1 MHPELCF
8 GGGASTVT
16 LSTNDAAAV
25 FVHTLSVALPEA
37 VLLKKSCVMA
47 LVLACGSVDAIDE
60 WAQHAYELYC
70 EFYISNRAP
79 AKIEIP
85 LK

>member
-47 LVLACGSVDAIDE
+47 LVLACGSVDPMDMSGRNTRMR
-60 WAQHAYELYC
+60 
-70 EFYISNRAP
+70 YIVNYTSQ
-79 AKIEIP
+79 IEHP
-85 LK
+85 QKSRDP